1 MGSTGHLFLFLP
13 LSHSGS
19 RVPRTFS
26 NTPRVIITASLF
38 PHMCKNNK
46 TPAVSLWHQ
55 TCLHAAKYQARKLP
69 SSCDVTEFT
78 DIHTPPLKP
87 MARLGLSG
95 KESFLSVLYM
105 EQDQGIIE
113 GRIFRPLGAQQI
125 ALLVSVSQLPAVSQA
140 EQPSHCLWEH
150 LSSVKMWPQTA
161 WDPNVVGSRE
171 TSSHLA
177 LSCRSSRVWAKPDPG

>member
-1 MGSTGHLFLFLP
+1 MQQNTGPGNYPAAVMSLN
-13 LSHSGS
+13 
-19 RVPRTFS
+19 V
-26 NTPRVIITASLF
+26 TA
-38 PHMCKNNK
+38 
-46 TPAVSLWHQ
+46 
-55 TCLHAAKYQARKLP
+55 
-69 SSCDVTEFT
+69 
-78 DIHTPPLKP
+78 IHTPPLKP

-113 GRIFRPLGAQQI
+113 GGIFRHLGAQQI

-140 EQPSHCLWEH
+140 EHPSHCLWEH
-150 LSSVKMWPQTA
+150 LFSVKMWPQTA

-171 TSSHLA
+171 TSSRLP